1 MVAGLGKFKLPKY
14 ICLYSEIFLAI
25 AGRIVYLTEDTPDF
39 ERRLWGPS
47 RSVSN
52 SFYFEKKSTDYRCF
66 SKR

>member
-1 MVAGLGKFKLPKY
+1 VVAGLGKFKLPKY

-47 RSVSN
+47 
-52 SFYFEKKSTDYRCF
+52 
-66 SKR
+66 